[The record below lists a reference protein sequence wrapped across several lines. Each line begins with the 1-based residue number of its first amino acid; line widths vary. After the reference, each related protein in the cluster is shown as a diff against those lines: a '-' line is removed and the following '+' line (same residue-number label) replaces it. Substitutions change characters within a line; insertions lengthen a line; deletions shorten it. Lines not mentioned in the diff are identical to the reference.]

1 MIISVQQPGISQPI
15 VTDTDWSGPVIAV
28 DWGTTNRRAWRIGAD
43 GSVEAGFADG
53 AGIASHPPEGWT
65 AAAAGLRE
73 RLGDLPMLLGG
84 MIGSDRG
91 WRSVP
96 YVPCPAAA
104 PALAQGIAWIDPRT
118 GIVPGVCQ
126 TDPSARDVMRGEE
139 VQVFGSLA
147 AGGVPPDALVC
158 CPGTH
163 AKWVRL
169 TQGRIAGFATWMTGE
184 VFALLRRHSIL
195 APLLGSEAE
204 ADADFAAGVAASA
217 GGDALGQLFGLRA
230 AALLGHPPKSAASYA
245 SGVLIGAEVRA
256 ALARFGTGGGDGAPF
271 LIGRPDLCAL
281 YAAALAQVSGQAF
294 PPAHGIDGEEAFR
307 AGIRAI
313 IRALA

>member
-1 MIISVQQPGISQPI
+1 MQQADISQSRMA
-15 VTDTDWSGPVIAV
+15 DADWSGSIIAV

-43 GSVEAGFADG
+43 GTVEAGFADG
-53 AGIASHPPEGWT
+53 AGISSPPPEGWT

-96 YVPCPAAA
+96 YVPCPADA

-126 TDPSARDVMRGEE
+126 TGPLARDVMRGEE
-139 VQVFGSLA
+139 VQILGSLA
-147 AGGVPPDALVC
+147 TGGVPPDALVC

-163 AKWVRL
+163 AKWVALRR
-169 TQGRIAGFATWMTGE
+169 GRIAGLATWMTGE

-195 APLLGSEAE
+195 APLLEGEAE
-204 ADADFAAGVAASA
+204 AADADFAAGVDASA

-230 AALLGHPPKSAASYA
+230 AALLGHPRVSAASYA

-256 ALARFGTGGGDGAPF
+256 ALTRFGTSGDGAPF

-281 YAAALAQVSGQAF
+281 YAAVLAQVSGQAF
-294 PPAHGIDGEEAFR
+294 QLAHGIDGEEAFR